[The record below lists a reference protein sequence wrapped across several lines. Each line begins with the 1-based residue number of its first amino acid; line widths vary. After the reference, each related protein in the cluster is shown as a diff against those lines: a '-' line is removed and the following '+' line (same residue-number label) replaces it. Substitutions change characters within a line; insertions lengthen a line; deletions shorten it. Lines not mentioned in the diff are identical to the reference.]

1 MSNTISIAG
10 EYRIVAH
17 DADGNVTFDSG
28 NQRNIILNAGID
40 LLGGPSSAD
49 MMSYC
54 LIGSGNTAP
63 NPEQEELEDYVAVH
77 SSVADGESHY
87 NYDAGDALYK
97 VGRSKQ
103 YTFTDL
109 NNVQISELGLAAS
122 FTSEQSYELCTRALI
137 KDANGNPTT
146 LTVLTG
152 GTLNVFYTL
161 WAVFNTADV
170 SGKVNIL
177 DNGGNRTAYDYT
189 LRLAY
194 VGQIDYLNSVGMG
207 FSSSG
212 TSIQHGAY
220 SDDIAAITSSPSA
233 PVYNDSGELIH
244 EAYVPGSGVMSVAWN
259 IPIGV
264 AVGDLRTFSLTTT
277 RGIWQIR
284 FGSELDDSPITKTD
298 TQALIIPIQITWK
311 QYTGSL

>member
-28 NQRNIILNAGID
+28 NQRNIILNAGIN

-54 LIGSGNTAP
+54 LIGSGKTVP
-63 NPEQEELEDYVAVH
+63 NPEQEELDTYVAVH
-77 SSVADGESHY
+77 SSVADGEPHY
-87 NYDAGDALYK
+87 NYDGDDALYK
-97 VGRSKQ
+97 VGRTKQ
-103 YTFTDL
+103 YTFTGL
-109 NNVQISELGLAAS
+109 NNVQISELGLAAEY
-122 FTSEQSYELCTRALI
+122 TDENIYKLCTRALI
-137 KDANGNPTT
+137 KDTTGNPTT

-161 WAVFNTADV
+161 WAVFNTAEV

-177 DNGGNRTAYDYT
+177 DNGGNRTAYNYK
-189 LRLAY
+189 LRLGN
-194 VGQIDYLNSVGMG
+194 VGNIHYLNSVGKG

-212 TSIQHGAY
+212 ASIQHGAY
-220 SDDIAAITSSPSA
+220 SDDIAAITTLPSTA
-233 PVYNDSGELIH
+233 VYNDSGELVQ
-244 EAYVPGSGVMSVAWN
+244 ESYVPGSGVMSVAWN
-259 IPIGV
+259 IPISEG
-264 AVGDLRTFSLTTT
+264 VGDLRTFSLTTS

-284 FGSELDDSPITKTD
+284 FGSELDDSPITKTA
-298 TQALIIPIQITWK
+298 TQALIVPIQITWK

>member
-28 NQRNIILNAGID
+28 NQRNIILNTGID

-54 LIGSGNTAP
+54 LIGAGKTTPDAM
-63 NPEQEELEDYVAVH
+63 QVQLEDYVAVH
-77 SSVADGESHY
+77 SSMTDGESHY

-103 YTFTDL
+103 YTFTNL

-122 FTSEQSYELCTRALI
+122 FTNDQIYELCTRALI

-146 LTVLTG
+146 LTVLAG

-177 DNGGNRTAYDYT
+177 DNGGNRTAYNYT
-189 LRLAY
+189 LRLAH
-194 VGQIDYLNSVGMG
+194 VGQVDYLNSVGMG

-212 TSIQHGAY
+212 ASIQHGAY
-220 SDDIAAITSSPSA
+220 SGDIAAITSSPSV
-233 PVYNDSGELIH
+233 PVYNDSGELLQ